1 MLNPNEKSPA
11 GAPTPTEQVEHL
23 PSNSD
28 KETTSPMGHLHLFN
42 RGKSTGIH
50 HRHYCGSTAPIDES
64 ITFVASRS
72 AAAHSIHQNTG
83 LQICHDCVDE
93 QNSQARARKQ
103 QQERMQRANDRA
115 IRREEL
121 MYDIADAHKAGADT
135 TSLLDQL
142 LNITDVE
149 GEDE

>member
-1 MLNPNEKSPA
+1 MPNPNEKSPVE
-11 GAPTPTEQVEHL
+11 APTSTEQIEHL

-72 AAAHSIHQNTG
+72 AAVNALQQNTG
-83 LQICHDCVDE
+83 LQICHDCIAE
-93 QNSQARARKQ
+93 QNAQARARKQ

-121 MYDIADAHKAGADT
+121 MYDIADAHKAGKDT
-135 TSLLDQL
+135 AGLLDQL
-142 LNITDVE
+142 LNITE

>member
-1 MLNPNEKSPA
+1 MPNPNEKSPA
-11 GAPTPTEQVEHL
+11 GAPTPTEQIEHL

-28 KETTSPMGHLHLFN
+28 KENTSPMGHLHLFN

-72 AAAHSIHQNTG
+72 ATVNALHQNTG
-83 LQICHDCVDE
+83 LQICHDCIEE
-93 QNSQARARKQ
+93 QSAQARARKQ
-103 QQERMQRANDRA
+103 QQERMQRINDRA
-115 IRREEL
+115 IRCEGL
-121 MYDIADAHKAGADT
+121 MYDIVDAHKAGKDT
-135 TSLLDQL
+135 AGLLNQL
-142 LNITDVE
+142 LNITE

>member
-1 MLNPNEKSPA
+1 MPNPNEKSPA
-11 GAPTPTEQVEHL
+11 APTTEQDEHL
-23 PSNSD
+23 PSNSN

-72 AAAHSIHQNTG
+72 AAARSIQQNTG
-83 LQICHDCVDE
+83 LQICHDCVEE
-93 QNSQARARKQ
+93 QSAQARARKQ

-121 MYDIADAHKAGADT
+121 MYDIVDAHKTGADT
-135 TSLLDQL
+135 TNLLDQL
-142 LNITDVE
+142 TNITDVE

>member
-1 MLNPNEKSPA
+1 MPNPKEKSPA
-11 GAPTPTEQVEHL
+11 APTTEQDEHL

-72 AAAHSIHQNTG
+72 AAARAIQQNTG
-83 LQICHDCVDE
+83 LQICHDCVEE
-93 QNSQARARKQ
+93 QSAQARARKQ

-121 MYDIADAHKAGADT
+121 MYDIVDAHKTGADT